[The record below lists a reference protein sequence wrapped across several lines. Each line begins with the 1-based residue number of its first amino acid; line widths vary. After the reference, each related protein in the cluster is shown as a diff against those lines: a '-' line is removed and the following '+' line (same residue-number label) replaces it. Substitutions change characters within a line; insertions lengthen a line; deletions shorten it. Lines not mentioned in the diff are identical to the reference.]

1 LVSRV
6 NGLVDIH
13 AHLLP
18 GIDDGPEDVAGAV
31 EMARAAAASGVA
43 TIAAT
48 PHLRGDFP
56 LVRVEEISRLRE
68 HLAEEVAAASIALRI
83 VSGAE
88 SSLIWALEAN
98 DEQLTAATYDQRG
111 KDLLIE
117 TPDDVS
123 ALDQLLYRIRARGV
137 RVTLA
142 HPERSPAFQRE
153 PNRLT
158 RLHEQGVL
166 LQING
171 DALVART
178 ASPRRRLAEDLCRKG
193 LAHVIASDGHR
204 ATEWRPVS
212 SLAAGVEALVA
223 LVGEKRAQWMAAGS
237 PAAILEG
244 RPLPEPPDLQP
255 PRRWSWR
262 HRRH

>member
-1 LVSRV
+1 V
-6 NGLVDIH
+6 NGLIDIH

-31 EMARAAAASGVA
+31 EMARAAAASGIA

-56 LVRVEEISRLRE
+56 LVRVEEISRLRGQ
-68 HLAEEVAAASIALRI
+68 LADEIQAARIPLRI
-83 VSGAE
+83 VSGGE
-88 SSLIWALEAN
+88 SSLIWAIEAGQQ
-98 DEQLTAATYDQRG
+98 QLAAATYGQRG
-111 KDLLIE
+111 KDLLVE

-123 ALDQLLYRIRARGV
+123 ALDQLLYQIRARGV

-142 HPERSPAFQRE
+142 HPERSAGFQGE
-153 PNRLT
+153 PERLT

-166 LQING
+166 LQINA

-178 ASPRRRLAEDLCRKG
+178 ASPRRRLAEYLCRKG

-204 ATEWRPVS
+204 AADWRPVS
-212 SLAAGVEALVA
+212 SLAAGVEALVT
-223 LVGEKRAQWMAAGS
+223 LVGEERAQWMAAGS

-244 RPLPEPPDLQP
+244 RPLPEPPQLQP
-255 PRRWSWR
+255 PRRWVWR

>member
-1 LVSRV
+1 VT
-6 NGLVDIH
+6 GFVDIH

-31 EMARAAAASGVA
+31 EMARTAAASGIV

-56 LVRVEEISRLRE
+56 LVRVEELSRLRRQ
-68 HLAEEVAAASIALRI
+68 LAEAVQAARIPLRI
-83 VSGAE
+83 VSGGE
-88 SSLIWALEAN
+88 SSLMWALAASE
-98 DEQLTAATYDQRG
+98 EQLTAATYDGCG
-111 KDLLIE
+111 KDLLVE

-123 ALDQLLYRIRARGV
+123 ALDQLLYRIRVRGV

-142 HPERSPAFQRE
+142 HPERSPVFQRE
-153 PNRLT
+153 PHRLT

-171 DALVART
+171 DALLART
-178 ASPRRRLAEDLCRKG
+178 ASPRRRLAEYLCRKG

-204 ATEWRPVS
+204 AAEWRPVS
-212 SLAAGVEALVA
+212 SLAAAVDALIA
-223 LVGEKRAQWMAAGS
+223 LVGEKRAQWMVAGS

-244 RPLPEPPDLQP
+244 RPLPEPPELQP
-255 PRRWSWR
+255 TRRWVWR

>member
-1 LVSRV
+1 VT
-6 NGLVDIH
+6 GFVDIH

-31 EMARAAAASGVA
+31 EMARAAAACGIA
-43 TIAAT
+43 MIAAT

-56 LVRVEEISRLRE
+56 LVRVEEISRLRAQ
-68 HLAEEVAAASIALRI
+68 LVAEVQAAGIPLSI
-83 VSGAE
+83 VSGGE
-88 SSLIWALEAN
+88 SSLMWALEAGQ
-98 DEQLTAATYDQRG
+98 EQLTGATYDQRG
-111 KDLLIE
+111 KDLLVE

-123 ALDQLLYRIRARGV
+123 ALDELLYRIRVRGV

-153 PNRLT
+153 PSRLT

-171 DALVART
+171 DALLART
-178 ASPRRRLAEDLCRKG
+178 GSPRRRLAEYLCKKG

-212 SLAAGVEALVA
+212 SLAAGVDALAA
-223 LVGEKRAQWMAAGS
+223 LVGETRAYWMAADS
-237 PAAILEG
+237 PAAIVEG
-244 RPLPEPPDLQP
+244 RPLPEPPELQP
-255 PRRWSWR
+255 PQRWVWRR
-262 HRRH
+262 RRHER

>member
-1 LVSRV
+1 VT
-6 NGLVDIH
+6 GFVDIH

-31 EMARAAAASGVA
+31 EMARAAAACGIE

-48 PHLRGDFP
+48 PHLRSDFP
-56 LVRVEEISRLRE
+56 LVRVTEISRLRGQ
-68 HLAEEVAAASIALRI
+68 LASEVQAAGLPLRI
-83 VSGAE
+83 VSGGE
-88 SSLIWALEAN
+88 SSLMWALEAG
-98 DEQLTAATYDQRG
+98 DEELVAATYDQEG
-111 KDLLIE
+111 KDLLVE

-123 ALDQLLYRIRARGV
+123 ALDQMLYRIRVRGV

-142 HPERSPAFQRE
+142 HPERSPVFQRE
-153 PNRLT
+153 PGRLT

-171 DALVART
+171 DALLART
-178 ASPRRRLAEDLCRKG
+178 ASPRRRLAEYLCRKG

-204 ATEWRPVS
+204 AAEWRPVS

-223 LVGEKRAQWMAAGS
+223 LVGEERAQWMAAGS

-255 PRRWSWR
+255 PGRWAWRRLLHERW
-262 HRRH
+262 